1 MYQKIQDLLFQ
12 IMFATS
18 EYAYITIVVGALMAI
33 FLFQK
38 TMKNLFI
45 NNFNNKPTRPF
56 IDFNIST
63 SGFFDKVIDT
73 LPFAAGVLIFTLG
86 YYQLYETVSESEIV
100 YFKEAGIINDRV
112 ADKILLDLYINDET
126 TINYYILK
134 SAVLFVKN
142 DDAFK
147 RGAIA
152 AKTKDLKT
160 LDSEELSKIRKIL
173 KNE

>member
-18 EYAYITIVVGALMAI
+18 EYAYITIVVGALIAI

-38 TMKNLFI
+38 TIKNLFI
-45 NNFNNKPTRPF
+45 NNS
-56 IDFNIST
+56 NISI
-63 SGFFDKVIDT
+63 SGFFEKVIDT

-147 RGAIA
+147 RGTIA

-173 KNE
+173 KDE

>member
-45 NNFNNKPTRPF
+45 NNS
-56 IDFNIST
+56 NISI
-63 SGFFDKVIDT
+63 SGFFEKVIDT

-100 YFKEAGIINDRV
+100 YFKEEGIINDRV

-147 RGAIA
+147 RGTIA

-173 KNE
+173 KDE

>member
-45 NNFNNKPTRPF
+45 NNS
-56 IDFNIST
+56 NISI
-63 SGFFDKVIDT
+63 SGFFEKVIDT

-126 TINYYILK
+126 TINYYTLK

-147 RGAIA
+147 RGTIA

-173 KNE
+173 KDE